1 MQKQIDQIADAKRTM
16 ALSPHRIRIST
27 DAVDERERFSYWL
40 DTICEV
46 YARLD
51 CERPETAD
59 VYGEID
65 FSRLGALDLTSLRSN
80 VCHLNRT
87 PRQIQ
92 KSSED
97 FCMVQVQR
105 EGRGLVKQ
113 DGREALLVP
122 GDFVLYDATRPY
134 ELRFDATGHHVVVLR
149 LPRATLEP
157 HVGNLE
163 QLTATTV
170 AGSCAAGHLLLTM
183 IESLQRDVEL
193 LHPSSVMGVSEGITS
208 IIAAGLRSL
217 PGANLRKASSL
228 SSFHLTRVKAHV
240 TEHLRDPSLS
250 IASIAAAM
258 RMSPD
263 HLSRLF
269 RHEPMPLSRMIW
281 QQRLTACRREL
292 ADASMAHRS
301 VSDIAFSWGFN
312 EAAHFS
318 RSFREQFG
326 LSPREWRQAAIE
338 GAMSPGD

>member
-1 MQKQIDQIADAKRTM
+1 MQDPINQISSANRTT
-16 ALSPHRIRIST
+16 ALSPQRLRIST
-27 DAVDERERFSYWL
+27 DAVQEGDRLGYWL
-40 DTICEV
+40 DTICEL
-46 YARLD
+46 YAQLE
-51 CERPETAD
+51 CERPESAD
-59 VYGEID
+59 VFGEID
-65 FSRLGALDLTSLRSN
+65 FTRLGALDLTNLRSN
-80 VCHLNRT
+80 VCLLERT

-92 KSSED
+92 KGGED

-105 EGRGLVKQ
+105 SGRAMVSQ

-122 GDFVLYDATRPY
+122 GDFVLYDASRPY
-134 ELRFDATGHHVVVLR
+134 QLRFDTSGHQVVVLR
-149 LPRATLEP
+149 MPRTSLQL

-183 IESLQRDVEL
+183 IESLQRDIEQ

-217 PGANLRKASSL
+217 PSANTRKASNL
-228 SSFHLTRVKAHV
+228 SSFHLARVKAYV
-240 TEHLRDPSLS
+240 NENLRDPSLS
-250 IASIAAAM
+250 IASIAVAM

-269 RHEPMPLSRMIW
+269 RNEPMPLSRMIW

-292 ADASMAHRS
+292 TDPSMGHRS

-326 LSPREWRQAAIE
+326 MSPREWRQGSALATC
-338 GAMSPGD
+338 A

>member
-1 MQKQIDQIADAKRTM
+1 MHNQIDQIADAKRST
-16 ALSPHRIRIST
+16 ALSPQRLRLST
-27 DAVDERERFSYWL
+27 ETVKESERLSYWL
-40 DTICEV
+40 DTICEM
-46 YARLD
+46 YAQLE
-51 CERPETAD
+51 CEKPESGD

-65 FSRLGALDLTSLRSN
+65 FTRLGSLDLTDLRSN
-80 VCHLNRT
+80 VCFLERT

-92 KSSED
+92 RGSED
-97 FCMVQVQR
+97 HCLVQVQR
-105 EGRGLVKQ
+105 EGQGFVRQ

-122 GDFVLYDATRPY
+122 GDFVLYDASRPY
-134 ELRFDATGHHVVVLR
+134 QLRFDATGHHVVVLR
-149 LPRATLEP
+149 LPRSALEP

-170 AGSCAAGHLLLTM
+170 AGNCAAGHLLLTM
-183 IESLQRDVEL
+183 IESLQRDVDL
-193 LHPSSVMGVSEGITS
+193 LHPSSVLGVSEGITS

-217 PGANLRKASSL
+217 PGANVRKASSL
-228 SSFHLTRVKAHV
+228 SSFHLARVKAHV
-240 TEHLRDPSLS
+240 AEHLRDPSLS
-250 IASIAAAM
+250 IASIATAM

-269 RHEPMPLSRMIW
+269 RHEPLPLSRMIW

-292 ADASMAHRS
+292 ADPSMAHRS

-326 LSPREWRQAAIE
+326 LSPREWRQT
-338 GAMSPGD
+338 SPEVSVLA